1 MLRLAE
7 ASTIRGFQETFRKS
21 RHKAVESASLK
32 QEQQSRRER
41 AMNTRQQTGMSQW
54 LVSPAR
60 AARTLVLARRSGDAE
75 RATRRLVGA
84 PGRSRSTYRGLVL

>member
-1 MLRLAE
+1 
-7 ASTIRGFQETFRKS
+7 
-21 RHKAVESASLK
+21 
-32 QEQQSRRER
+32 
-41 AMNTRQQTGMSQW
+41 MNTRQQTGMSQW